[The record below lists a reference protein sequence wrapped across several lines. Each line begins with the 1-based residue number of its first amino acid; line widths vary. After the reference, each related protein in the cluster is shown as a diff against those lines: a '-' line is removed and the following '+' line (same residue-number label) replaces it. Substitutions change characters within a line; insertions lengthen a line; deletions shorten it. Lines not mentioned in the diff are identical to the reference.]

1 MGNVLIEIKCLESMA
16 LFYTNDL
23 NKENYLD
30 KTSEHLAKLES
41 IKGIIQKEDS
51 LFEKLNPNKV
61 E

>member
-1 MGNVLIEIKCLESMA
+1 MGNILIEIKCLESMA

-41 IKGIIQKEDS
+41 IKLEIDNI
-51 LFEKLNPNKV
+51 NI
-61 E
+61 